1 MRRGIY
7 LAVGICAAFFLSG
20 CAETKSVLGL
30 NKSIPDEFA
39 VYSRAPLSLP
49 PDYGLR
55 PPEPGTNRPQRVMP
69 SDQARE
75 ALTGKKKPGTQTVA
89 VAGGLGVQAFL
100 KEARAQEADP
110 DIRLLINRESS
121 FMAEEGES
129 FADKIIFWRES
140 EPTGVV
146 VDAAKEAKRIQEAKA
161 LGKPLTEGEVPTI
174 SREGRKNLFEDIF

>member
-1 MRRGIY
+1 MY
-7 LAVGICAAFFLSG
+7 VAVGICAAFFLSG

-30 NKSIPDEFA
+30 NKTIPDEFA

-69 SDQARE
+69 SDQARA
-75 ALTGKKKPGTQTVA
+75 ALTGKKKPGAQAAQRVA
-89 VAGGLGVQAFL
+89 VAGGMGVQALL
-100 KEARAQEADP
+100 KEARAHETDP

-121 FMAEEGES
+121 YMAEEGAG
-129 FADKIIFWRES
+129 FADKIIFWREP
-140 EPTGVV
+140 EPTDVV

-161 LGKPLTEGEVPTI
+161 LGIPLNEGEVPTI